1 MSRTYVPQYLNHVP
15 RYLCSPALMFPF
27 FYCNSGHWHKLF
39 ANLFLEHDSRLWL
52 CLGHRFMVLVNV
64 GIWVRLELR
73 LRLVL
78 GFHLVSPKVRKFEGS

>member
-1 MSRTYVPQYLNHVP
+1 
-15 RYLCSPALMFPF
+15 MFPGTDVPLL
-27 FYCNSGHWHKLF
+27 FYFNSGHWHKLF
-39 ANLFLEHDSRLWL
+39 ANLFIEHDSRLWL